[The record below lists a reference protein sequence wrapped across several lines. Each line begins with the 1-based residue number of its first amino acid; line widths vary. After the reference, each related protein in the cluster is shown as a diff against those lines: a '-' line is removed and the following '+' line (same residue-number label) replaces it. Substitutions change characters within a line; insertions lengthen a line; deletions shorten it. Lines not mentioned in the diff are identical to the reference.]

1 MIAGL
6 VVLHMS
12 KKSFLSDEKT
22 YLFGDIYIKLN
33 NMNFIKILYMVPLLL
48 NLSFGQNIGDLQ
60 LDNSA
65 SDNFFA
71 VEGSNSTNESMVNI
85 YSNAIVSKIYVWNST
100 FIPTTRTFPAKIS
113 LPIANKS
120 YTISLFSQSEYA
132 FLKNELLNF
141 DFDRKDIEE
150 FESLQNEFEIMNMGT
165 KSIKPVTGIDE
176 TVFLVFCDKNDFNC
190 KDGLHWFDNFYANY
204 FDNKQE
210 SKIKKK
216 LSKQNQ
222 DIIRK
227 HRMGVFGMLSLFTMS
242 IYLLDNYVQ

>member
-1 MIAGL
+1 M
-6 VVLHMS
+6 
-12 KKSFLSDEKT
+12 KKHIF
-22 YLFGDIYIKLN
+22 FGDIYIKLN
-33 NMNFIKILYMVPLLL
+33 NMNFNKILYMLPLLL

-71 VEGSNSTNESMVNI
+71 VEGSNNTNESMVNI
-85 YSNAIVSKIYVWNST
+85 YSNANLSKIYVWNST

-141 DFDRKDIEE
+141 DFDRRDIEE
-150 FESLQNEFEIMNMGT
+150 FESLQNKFEIMNMGT

-210 SKIKKK
+210 SKIKKN

>member
-1 MIAGL
+1 M
-6 VVLHMS
+6 
-12 KKSFLSDEKT
+12 KKHIF
-22 YLFGDIYIKLN
+22 FGDIYIKLN
-33 NMNFIKILYMVPLLL
+33 NMNFNKILYMLPLLL

-71 VEGSNSTNESMVNI
+71 VEGSNNTNESMVNI
-85 YSNAIVSKIYVWNST
+85 YSNANLSKIYVWNST

-141 DFDRKDIEE
+141 DFDRRDIEE
-150 FESLQNEFEIMNMGT
+150 FENLQNEFEIMNMGT

-210 SKIKKK
+210 SKIKKN

>member
-1 MIAGL
+1 
-6 VVLHMS
+6 
-12 KKSFLSDEKT
+12 
-22 YLFGDIYIKLN
+22 
-33 NMNFIKILYMVPLLL
+33 MNFNKILYMLPLLL

-71 VEGSNSTNESMVNI
+71 VEGSNNTNESMVNI
-85 YSNAIVSKIYVWNST
+85 YSNANLSKIYVWNST

-141 DFDRKDIEE
+141 DFDRRDIEE
-150 FESLQNEFEIMNMGT
+150 FESLQNKFEIMNMGT

>member
-1 MIAGL
+1 MIVGL

>member
-1 MIAGL
+1 M
-6 VVLHMS
+6 
-12 KKSFLSDEKT
+12 KKHIF
-22 YLFGDIYIKLN
+22 FGDIYIKLN
-33 NMNFIKILYMVPLLL
+33 NMNFNKILYMLPLLL

-71 VEGSNSTNESMVNI
+71 VEGSNNTNESMVNI
-85 YSNAIVSKIYVWNST
+85 YSNANLSKIYVWNST

-141 DFDRKDIEE
+141 DFDRRDIEE
-150 FESLQNEFEIMNMGT
+150 FESLQNKFEIMNMGT